1 VFSTASIWG
10 YNIQD
15 TYCTLIDKNLYD
27 LVYYIKYVSMNKR
40 PTLFEKIVICFSLLL
55 LLVQEVK
62 AQVLTTKQQD
72 SAYLVNPTQ
81 ERIRKIKK
89 SFAKTFVDFVGNDV
103 SLFGSLVLS
112 KQNIND
118 NGVTAPINYLYN
130 TVNSNTFNTGY
141 SGGFRI
147 DGIYKEKHRY
157 SLSFAVNRITP
168 GNNYQNK
175 HSLSPFID
183 DFTHFKA
190 DNNFTTLSIA
200 AHYKKLLPVNAM
212 NKYKFYAV
220 FGPSLDYKISRIS
233 SENLVNG
240 AGNRAIINGD
250 FGVEF
255 DNKGYYVL
263 FAHYKLGVNMTSSSC
278 TCAIKSF

>member
-1 VFSTASIWG
+1 MRSTRLFS
-10 YNIQD
+10 
-15 TYCTLIDKNLYD
+15 
-27 LVYYIKYVSMNKR
+27 NK
-40 PTLFEKIVICFSLLL
+40 FLLL
-55 LLVQEVK
+55 FSIVSIAASSLT
-62 AQVLTTKQQD
+62 AQTLTKKQQD
-72 SAYLVNPTQ
+72 SAYLLNPGQ

-89 SFAKTFVDFVGNDV
+89 SLAKKFVNFVGNDV
-103 SLFGSLVLS
+103 SLFGNLVLS

-130 TVNSNTFNTGY
+130 TVNSNTFNSGY

-157 SLSFAVNRITP
+157 ALSFAVNRVAA
-168 GNNYQNK
+168 GNNYKNK
-175 HSLSPFID
+175 YSLSPSID

-220 FGPSLDYKISRIS
+220 FGPSFDYKISSIS
-233 SENLVNG
+233 KENLING

-250 FGVEF
+250 LGAEF

-263 FAHYKLGVNMTSSSC
+263 YAHYKLGVNMTSSSVPVQLNRFEIGMS
-278 TCAIKSF
+278 IKAKDLF

>member
-1 VFSTASIWG
+1 MRATRLFS
-10 YNIQD
+10 
-15 TYCTLIDKNLYD
+15 
-27 LVYYIKYVSMNKR
+27 NK
-40 PTLFEKIVICFSLLL
+40 FLLL
-55 LLVQEVK
+55 FSILSIAASSIT
-62 AQVLTTKQQD
+62 AQTLTKKQQD
-72 SAYLVNPTQ
+72 SAYLLNPSQ

-89 SFAKTFVDFVGNDV
+89 SLAKKFVNFVGNDV
-103 SLFGSLVLS
+103 SLFGALALS

-157 SLSFAVNRITP
+157 SLSFAVNRIAA
-168 GNNYQNK
+168 GNYYQNK
-175 HSLSPFID
+175 YSLSPFIE

-190 DNNFTTLSIA
+190 DNNFTTINVA
-200 AHYKKLLPVNAM
+200 AHYKKLLPVNDM

-220 FGPSLDYKISRIS
+220 FGPSFDYKISRIS
-233 SENLVNG
+233 NENLING

-250 FGVEF
+250 FGAEF

-263 FAHYKLGVNMTSSSC
+263 FAHYKLGVNLTSSTVPVQLNRFEIGLS
-278 TCAIKSF
+278 IKTKDLF

>member
-1 VFSTASIWG
+1 
-10 YNIQD
+10 
-15 TYCTLIDKNLYD
+15 
-27 LVYYIKYVSMNKR
+27 MNKR
-40 PTLFEKIVICFSLLL
+40 FVFFEKILICFSLLL
-55 LLVQEVK
+55 LLVQEVN
-62 AQVLTTKQQD
+62 AQTLTKKQQD
-72 SAYLVNPTQ
+72 SAYLVNPSQ

-89 SFAKTFVDFVGNDV
+89 SFAKTFVNFVGNDV
-103 SLFGSLVLS
+103 SLFGSLALS

-118 NGVTAPINYLYN
+118 NDVTAPINYLFN
-130 TVNSNTFNTGY
+130 TVNSNTFNSGY

-157 SLSFAVNRITP
+157 ALSFAVNRIAA

-190 DNNFTTLSIA
+190 DNNFTTINIA

-220 FGPSLDYKISRIS
+220 FGPSFDYKISSIS

-250 FGVEF
+250 LGAEF
-255 DNKGYYVL
+255 DNKSYYVL
-263 FAHYKLGVNMTSSSC
+263 YAHYKLGTNLFQSTVPVQLNRFEIGMS
-278 TCAIKSF
+278 IKAKDLF

>member
-1 VFSTASIWG
+1 MRSTRLFS
-10 YNIQD
+10 
-15 TYCTLIDKNLYD
+15 
-27 LVYYIKYVSMNKR
+27 NK
-40 PTLFEKIVICFSLLL
+40 FLLL
-55 LLVQEVK
+55 FSILSIAASSLT
-62 AQVLTTKQQD
+62 AQTLTKKQQD
-72 SAYLVNPTQ
+72 SLYLLNPSQ

-89 SFAKTFVDFVGNDV
+89 SFAKTFVNFVGNDV

-118 NGVTAPINYLYN
+118 NGITAPINYLYN
-130 TVNSNTFNTGY
+130 TVNSNTFNSGY

-157 SLSFAVNRITP
+157 ALTFAVNRIAA
-168 GNNYQNK
+168 GNYYQNK

-190 DNNFTTLSIA
+190 DNNFTTLSIT

-220 FGPSLDYKISRIS
+220 FGPSFDYKISRIS
-233 SENLVNG
+233 NEQLING

-250 FGVEF
+250 LGAEF

-263 FAHYKLGVNMTSSSC
+263 YAHYKLGVNMTSSSVPVQLNRFEIGMS
-278 TCAIKSF
+278 IKAKDLF

>member
-1 VFSTASIWG
+1 MRSTRLFS
-10 YNIQD
+10 
-15 TYCTLIDKNLYD
+15 
-27 LVYYIKYVSMNKR
+27 NK
-40 PTLFEKIVICFSLLL
+40 FLLL
-55 LLVQEVK
+55 FSIVSIAASSLT
-62 AQVLTTKQQD
+62 AQTLTKKQQD
-72 SAYLVNPTQ
+72 SAYLLNPGQ

-89 SFAKTFVDFVGNDV
+89 SLAKKFVNFVGNDV
-103 SLFGSLVLS
+103 SLFGNLVLS

-130 TVNSNTFNTGY
+130 TVNSNTFNSGY
-141 SGGFRI
+141 GGGFRI

-157 SLSFAVNRITP
+157 ALSFAVNRVAA
-168 GNNYQNK
+168 GNNYKNK
-175 HSLSPFID
+175 YSLSPFIE

-190 DNNFTTLSIA
+190 DNNFTTLNVA

-220 FGPSLDYKISRIS
+220 FGPSFDYKISRIS
-233 SENLVNG
+233 NEQLING

-250 FGVEF
+250 LGAEF

-263 FAHYKLGVNMTSSSC
+263 YAHYKLGVNMTSSSVPVQLNRFEIGMS
-278 TCAIKSF
+278 IKAKDLF

>member
-1 VFSTASIWG
+1 MRSTRLFS
-10 YNIQD
+10 
-15 TYCTLIDKNLYD
+15 
-27 LVYYIKYVSMNKR
+27 NK
-40 PTLFEKIVICFSLLL
+40 FLLL
-55 LLVQEVK
+55 FSIVSIAASSLT
-62 AQVLTTKQQD
+62 AQTLTKKQQD
-72 SAYLVNPTQ
+72 SAYLLNPGQ

-89 SFAKTFVDFVGNDV
+89 SLAKKFVNFVGNDV
-103 SLFGSLVLS
+103 SLFGNLVLS

-130 TVNSNTFNTGY
+130 TVNSNTFNSGY

-157 SLSFAVNRITP
+157 ALSFAVNRVAA
-168 GNNYQNK
+168 GNNYKNK
-175 HSLSPFID
+175 YSLSPFIE

-190 DNNFTTLSIA
+190 DNNFTTLNVA

-220 FGPSLDYKISRIS
+220 VGPSFDYKISRIS
-233 SENLVNG
+233 NEQLING

-250 FGVEF
+250 LGAEF

-263 FAHYKLGVNMTSSSC
+263 YAHYKLGVNMTSSSVPVQLNRFEIGMS
-278 TCAIKSF
+278 IKAKDLF

>member
-1 VFSTASIWG
+1 MRSTRLFS
-10 YNIQD
+10 
-15 TYCTLIDKNLYD
+15 
-27 LVYYIKYVSMNKR
+27 NK
-40 PTLFEKIVICFSLLL
+40 FLLL
-55 LLVQEVK
+55 FSIVSIAASSLT
-62 AQVLTTKQQD
+62 AQTLTKKQQD
-72 SAYLVNPTQ
+72 SLYLLNPGQ

-89 SFAKTFVDFVGNDV
+89 SLAKKFVNFVGNDV
-103 SLFGSLVLS
+103 SLFGNLVLS

-118 NGVTAPINYLYN
+118 KGVTAPINYLYN
-130 TVNSNTFNTGY
+130 TVNSNTFNSGY

-157 SLSFAVNRITP
+157 ALSFAVNRVAA
-168 GNNYQNK
+168 GNNYKNK
-175 HSLSPFID
+175 YSLSPFID

-190 DNNFTTLSIA
+190 DNNFTTINVA

-220 FGPSLDYKISRIS
+220 FGPSFDYKISSIS
-233 SENLVNG
+233 KENLING

-250 FGVEF
+250 LGAEF

-263 FAHYKLGVNMTSSSC
+263 YAHYKLGINMTSSSVPMQLNRFEIGMS
-278 TCAIKSF
+278 IKAKDLF

>member
-1 VFSTASIWG
+1 MGSTRLFS
-10 YNIQD
+10 
-15 TYCTLIDKNLYD
+15 
-27 LVYYIKYVSMNKR
+27 NK
-40 PTLFEKIVICFSLLL
+40 FLLL
-55 LLVQEVK
+55 FSIVSIAASSLT
-62 AQVLTTKQQD
+62 AQTLTKKQQD
-72 SAYLVNPTQ
+72 SAYLLNPGQ

-89 SFAKTFVDFVGNDV
+89 SLAKKFVNFVGNDV
-103 SLFGSLVLS
+103 SLFGNLVLS

-130 TVNSNTFNTGY
+130 TVNSNTFNSGY

-157 SLSFAVNRITP
+157 ALSFAVNRVAA
-168 GNNYQNK
+168 GNNYKNK
-175 HSLSPFID
+175 YSLSPFID

-190 DNNFTTLSIA
+190 DNNFTTINVA

-220 FGPSLDYKISRIS
+220 LGPSFDYKISRIS
-233 SENLVNG
+233 NEQLING

-250 FGVEF
+250 LGAEF

-263 FAHYKLGVNMTSSSC
+263 YAHYKLGVNMTSSSVPVQLNRFEIGMS
-278 TCAIKSF
+278 IKAKDLF

>member
-1 VFSTASIWG
+1 MRSYRNFS
-10 YNIQD
+10 
-15 TYCTLIDKNLYD
+15 K
-27 LVYYIKYVSMNKR
+27 K
-40 PTLFEKIVICFSLLL
+40 FLLL
-55 LLVQEVK
+55 ISITSLVTSSLT
-62 AQVLTTKQQD
+62 AQTLTKKQQD
-72 SAYLVNPTQ
+72 SAYLVNPAQ

-103 SLFGSLVLS
+103 SLFGTLVLS

-118 NGVTAPINYLYN
+118 NGITAPLNYLYN
-130 TVNSNTFNTGY
+130 TINSNTFNPGY

-157 SLSFAVNRITP
+157 SLSFAVNRIAA
-168 GNNYQNK
+168 GNYYQNK

-190 DNNFTTLSIA
+190 DNNFTTLSVA

-220 FGPSLDYKISRIS
+220 FGPSFDYKISSFS
-233 SENLVNG
+233 SENLING
-240 AGNRAIINGD
+240 AGNRAVINGD
-250 FGVEF
+250 FG
-255 DNKGYYVL
+255 
-263 FAHYKLGVNMTSSSC
+263 A
-278 TCAIKSF
+278 